1 MEGTY
6 VMAESSAAYF
16 EAYRHVL
23 LALQNIRDDALP
35 FQRYL
40 LRLSNEIRPPAFF
53 DQGTRDCYLFI
64 IGVV

>member
-6 VMAESSAAYF
+6 VMAESSTAYF

-53 DQGTRDCYLFI
+53 DQGTIMFV

>member
-1 MEGTY
+1 
-6 VMAESSAAYF
+6 MAESSAAYF

-23 LALQNIRDDALP
+23 LALQNISDDALP

-53 DQGTRDCYLFI
+53 DQGTRI
-64 IGVV
+64 